1 MSIQLLQEKWE
12 PVLNASTEETIK
24 DSTRQRHM
32 AQILE
37 NQSNALH
44 ESANVTSGLQ
54 NWDPILMGL
63 ARRVMPKLIAYDFC
77 GVQPMTAP
85 TQVGFALR
93 AHYAGTG
100 YVPNTNPV
108 PFPGAGSTPGTSTGD
123 AGVIKYD
130 GTGTPQGGPEALF
143 NEADSAYSGDTTQAP
158 PSADNPWAAGF
169 NAPGGMATATG
180 ESSTWNSMGITIEKF
195 TAVATT
201 RQLRADYSLEL
212 AQDMK
217 AQWGLDAESELI
229 NILSNELVS
238 ELNRQVVRQ
247 VYLSSVAGAQWT
259 GITTP
264 GKFDLNADAD
274 GRWSVERYKGLLF
287 AIERDANAISLQ
299 TRRGKGNVIITSPD
313 VASAL
318 ALTGILD
325 YAPALA
331 DATNLTVDA
340 TGTTFAGTIG
350 RFKVFVDPFLAT
362 NGYVVGFKGADQYDN
377 GLFYCPYVPLT
388 LVRATNPENFQPAI
402 GFKTRF
408 ALIANPY
415 TSAGSALQTGT
426 NVYFRKTQVLNLF

>member
-1 MSIQLLQEKWE
+1 MSIQTLLEKWE
-12 PVLNASTEETIK
+12 PVLNADTAEAIK
-24 DSTRQRHM
+24 DPLRTKVT
-32 AQILE
+32 AQLLE
-37 NQSNALH
+37 NQQRENTLI
-44 ESANVTSGLQ
+44 ESANVTSGMQ

-93 AHYAGTG
+93 AHYSGTG
-100 YVPNTNPV
+100 YVSGTNPV
-108 PFPGAGSTPGTSTGD
+108 AFPGAGSTPGTSSGAAGTIDYTG
-123 AGVIKYD
+123 AAS
-130 GTGTPQGGPEALF
+130 PQTGPEALF
-143 NEADSAYSGDTTQAP
+143 NEADTSYSGDTTAAP
-158 PSADNPWAAGF
+158 SVDNPWAAGF
-169 NAPGGMATATG
+169 NAPGGLATATG
-180 ESSTWNSMGITIEKF
+180 ETDTWNSMGITIEKF
-195 TAVATT
+195 TAIATT

-217 AQWGLDAESELI
+217 AQWGLDAESELV
-229 NILSNELVS
+229 NILSNELAS

-247 VYLSSVAGAQWT
+247 VYLSSVAGAQWA
-259 GITTP
+259 GITTA
-264 GKFDLNADAD
+264 GQFDLNADAD

-287 AIERDANAISLQ
+287 AIERDANAISQQ

-350 RFKVFVDPFLAT
+350 RYKVFVDPFLAV

-388 LVRATNPENFQPAI
+388 LVRATNPTNFQPAL

-408 ALIANPY
+408 ALVSNPY
-415 TSAGSALQTGT
+415 TSLAAGS

>member
-12 PVLNASTEETIK
+12 PVIHASTEDAIK
-24 DSTRQRHM
+24 GNVRERHM
-32 AQILE
+32 AQLLE

-93 AHYAGTG
+93 AHYQGTG
-100 YVPNTNPV
+100 YVPGTNPAA
-108 PFPGAGSTPGTSTGD
+108 FPGTGSTPGTSTGAAGTLDMTGAD
-123 AGVIKYD
+123 A
-130 GTGTPQGGPEALF
+130 PQSGPEALF
-143 NEADSAYSGDTTQAP
+143 NEAESAYSGDT
-158 PSADNPWAAGF
+158 SALSSVDNPWAGGF
-169 NAPGGMATATG
+169 NAPGGMATGTG
-180 ESSTWNSMGITIEKF
+180 ETATWNSMGITIEKF
-195 TAVATT
+195 TAIATT

-238 ELNRQVVRQ
+238 ELNRQIVRQ

-259 GITTP
+259 GITTA
-264 GKFDLNADAD
+264 GQFDLNADAD

-287 AIERDANAISLQ
+287 AMERDANAISLQ

-350 RFKVFVDPFLAT
+350 RFKVFVDPFLAV

-388 LVRATNPENFQPAI
+388 LVRATNPTTFQPAI

-408 ALIANPY
+408 ALISNPY
-415 TSAGSALQTGT
+415 TSIASGS

>member
-1 MSIQLLQEKWE
+1 MPIQLLQEKWE
-12 PVLNASTEETIK
+12 PVLNAPTEASIS
-24 DSTRQRHM
+24 DPVRQRHM
-32 AQILE
+32 AQLLE

-100 YVPNTNPV
+100 YVAGTNPV
-108 PFPGAGSTPGTSTGD
+108 PFPGAGSTPGTSSGN
-123 AGVIKYD
+123 AGTIKYD

-143 NEADSAYSGDTTQAP
+143 NEADSAYSGDTSAV
-158 PSADNPWAAGF
+158 PSADDPWAVGF
-169 NAPGGMATATG
+169 NAPGGMSTTSGETA
-180 ESSTWNSMGITIEKF
+180 TWNSMGITIEKF

-259 GITTP
+259 GITTA
-264 GKFDLNADAD
+264 GQFDLNADAD

-287 AIERDANAISLQ
+287 AMERDANAISLQ

-362 NGYVVGFKGADQYDN
+362 NGYVVGFKGPDQYDN

-388 LVRATNPENFQPAI
+388 LVRATNPETFQPAI

-408 ALIANPY
+408 ALISNPY
-415 TSAGSALQTGT
+415 TSLASGS
-426 NVYFRKTQVLNLF
+426 NVYFRKTKVLNLF

>member
-1 MSIQLLQEKWE
+1 MSIQTLLEKWE
-12 PVLNASTEETIK
+12 PVLNADTAEAIK
-24 DSTRQRHM
+24 DPLRTKVT
-32 AQILE
+32 AQLLE
-37 NQSNALH
+37 NQQRENTLI
-44 ESANVTSGLQ
+44 ESANVTSGMQ

-93 AHYAGTG
+93 AHYSGTG
-100 YVPNTNPV
+100 YVSGTNPV
-108 PFPGAGSTPGTSTGD
+108 AFPGAGSTPGTSSGAAGTIDYTG
-123 AGVIKYD
+123 AAS
-130 GTGTPQGGPEALF
+130 PQTGPEALF
-143 NEADSAYSGDTTQAP
+143 NEADTSYSGDTTAAP
-158 PSADNPWAAGF
+158 SVDNPWAVGF
-169 NAPGGMATATG
+169 NAPGGLATATG
-180 ESSTWNSMGITIEKF
+180 ETDTWNSMGITIEKF
-195 TAVATT
+195 TAIATT

-217 AQWGLDAESELI
+217 AQWGLDAESELV
-229 NILSNELVS
+229 NILSNELAS

-259 GITTP
+259 GITTA
-264 GKFDLNADAD
+264 GQFDLNADAD

-287 AIERDANAISLQ
+287 AIERDANAISQQ
-299 TRRGKGNVIITSPD
+299 TRRGKGNVIIASPD

-350 RFKVFVDPFLAT
+350 RYKVFVDPFLAV

-388 LVRATNPENFQPAI
+388 LVRATNPTNFQPAL

-408 ALIANPY
+408 ALISNPY
-415 TSAGSALQTGT
+415 TSLAAGS